1 MLRSLNSSFFLFIN
15 LFLFCNPRW
24 LMVVT
29 VTAVMWCEVKWSVA
43 LAHTHTHLRTHTPSA
58 DRLWARCVAWQGFFF
73 SLLLS
78 EECVFLSCL
87 FILLW
92 RAIET
97 SCGRRKTE
105 QAARLTPALRT
116 DTDRSPLR
124 RYARSWPRE
133 VTPARPRRY
142 TRAEEKNGKRFTQI
156 RLITRT
162 RLVNV

>member
-1 MLRSLNSSFFLFIN
+1 MADG
-15 LFLFCNPRW
+15 CHGDCCD
-24 LMVVT
+24 
-29 VTAVMWCEVKWSVA
+29 VMWSEVKCSVSSHTHSPT
-43 LAHTHTHLRTHTPSA
+43 HTHTERRSFMSSLCRV
-58 DRLWARCVAWQGFFF
+58 ARGFF

-142 TRAEEKNGKRFTQI
+142 TRTEEKNGKRFTQF

-162 RLVNV
+162 RHVNV